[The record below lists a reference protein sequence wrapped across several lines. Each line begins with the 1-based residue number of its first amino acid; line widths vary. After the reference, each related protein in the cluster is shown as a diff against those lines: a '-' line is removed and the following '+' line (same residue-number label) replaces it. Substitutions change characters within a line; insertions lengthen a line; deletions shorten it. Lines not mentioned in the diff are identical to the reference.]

1 MQRMTPWLSDLE
13 IADLCAGLKQPAA
26 QRRYLKSLGLV
37 VKSKP
42 NGQPIV
48 FRSDIEAIHAA
59 SAGSRRKAAQP
70 KESQPDEAALLA
82 LIASK
87 KGGCRR
93 AKADLAA

>member
-1 MQRMTPWLSDLE
+1 MTPWLSAPE
-13 IADLCAGLKQPAA
+13 ISDLCAGLKQPAA

-48 FRSDIEAIHAA
+48 FRSDIESLHV
-59 SAGSRRKAAQP
+59 STGTVRRKAARP
-70 KESQPDEAALLA
+70 TDSQPDEAALMA

-87 KGGCRR
+87 KGGCKRP
-93 AKADLAA
+93 AKAEVS